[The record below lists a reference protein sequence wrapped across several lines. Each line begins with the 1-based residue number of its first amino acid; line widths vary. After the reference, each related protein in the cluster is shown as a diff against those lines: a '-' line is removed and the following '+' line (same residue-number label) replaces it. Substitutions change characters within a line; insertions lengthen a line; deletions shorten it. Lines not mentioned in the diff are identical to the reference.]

1 VLVKCGDLACV
12 FADLV
17 MGFWFRGMNWLHIG
31 KKGCFDVCLCPFF
44 LGVFF
49 TYVLYLPD
57 AERLD
62 TFPSVLRIIV
72 FLF

>member
-1 VLVKCGDLACV
+1 MLVKCGDLACV

-44 LGVFF
+44 LGVFSAIIILLLLMVSVGF
-49 TYVLYLPD
+49 AFSHLYS
-57 AERLD
+57 AC
-62 TFPSVLRIIV
+62 
-72 FLF
+72 